1 MPPTFTDLQR
11 GFELGPWT
19 VIPERDLLRQGEIEE
34 RLEPM
39 VMDVLVVLA
48 SRQAGVVTKDQ
59 LIAAVWDGRATA
71 DEAIATKIAM
81 LRSVLRVRLAV

>member
-19 VIPERDLLRQGEIEE
+19 VIPERDLLRQGEAEE
-34 RLEPM
+34 HLEPM

-48 SRQAGVVTKDQ
+48 SRQGDVVTKDQ
-59 LIAAVWDGRATA
+59 LVAVVWDGRA
-71 DEAIATKIAM
+71 DQP
-81 LRSVLRVRLAV
+81 RRLTTR